1 MRLGNLRRTDRASA
15 PMRYGQ
21 RRVRRRMYLAECAQR
36 LLVERTQPKSAD
48 VARPV
53 VALRDGVIFHG
64 LCADPA
70 DLLAIVR
77 ERDLRQLTGYCH
89 RRIGGGA
96 HSSRCFILR
105 PISLLVLPPCAQVG
119 SLRDCWRSLRGIGS
133 LSCPSHERA
142 QRCGFGWLLQKA
154 YLVMFCGLIGA

>member
-1 MRLGNLRRTDRASA
+1 
-15 PMRYGQ
+15 MRYGQ

-53 VALRDGVIFHG
+53 VALRDGVIIHG

-96 HSSRCFILR
+96 HSSSSFILR
-105 PISLLVLPPCAQVG
+105 PISLGTPPVRAGWFAPRLLAFPPRDRFPFLPVPRAGSEVRVWVATSEGISCDVL
-119 SLRDCWRSLRGIGS
+119 
-133 LSCPSHERA
+133 
-142 QRCGFGWLLQKA
+142 WL
-154 YLVMFCGLIGA
+154 MGA

>member
-1 MRLGNLRRTDRASA
+1 
-15 PMRYGQ
+15 MRYGQ

-105 PISLLVLPPCAQVG
+105 PISLWYSPRARRLVRSAIVG
-119 SLRDCWRSLRGIGS
+119 VPSAGSVPFLARPTSGLRG
-133 LSCPSHERA
+133 A
-142 QRCGFGWLLQKA
+142 
-154 YLVMFCGLIGA
+154 GLGGYFRRHIL

>member
-1 MRLGNLRRTDRASA
+1 MRL
-15 PMRYGQ
+15 GQ
-21 RRVRRRMYLAECAQR
+21 RRVRRRMYLAERAQC

-77 ERDLRQLTGYCH
+77 ERDLGQLASYCH
-89 RRIGGGA
+89 RRIGRGSCSMEGTSTYC
-96 HSSRCFILR
+96 SSACGHLLSEVGVRTRTR
-105 PISLLVLPPCAQVG
+105 PAFSQTRQARQPYTTRTRLSLKQDGTTAVFQETQC
-119 SLRDCWRSLRGIGS
+119 SIDFR
-133 LSCPSHERA
+133 
-142 QRCGFGWLLQKA
+142 
-154 YLVMFCGLIGA
+154 